1 MTAGAQPVQPD
12 DAVSGVLAAG
22 FHGLELFLLDH
33 RLFPLFILMFH
44 MKHRVCMTPRILPFL
59 ALITLIL
66 VTGCGVKGD
75 LYLPDDRD
83 AADSEEGMS

>member
-1 MTAGAQPVQPD
+1 
-12 DAVSGVLAAG
+12 
-22 FHGLELFLLDH
+22 
-33 RLFPLFILMFH
+33 
-44 MKHRVCMTPRILPFL
+44 MTPRILPFL